1 MSVLTREWEIENRK
15 MTEEGENQD
24 SLPGKKKSCLYNA
37 QMYVCVLGFDVY
49 LWSAGW
55 DEIHTCWRFSSQTLR
70 NLSPPHF
77 GLSLAVRFSGILF
90 PPLCSFCFLSPTF
103 MLIYFSLLHWVLRQ
117 ILFPQRCDLSL
128 FITSYTFWSFS
139 LLTLFLSHYYFLPRS
154 HTRLS
159 CDSVCCPTAFIHPIT
174 ITE

>member
-1 MSVLTREWEIENRK
+1 
-15 MTEEGENQD
+15 
-24 SLPGKKKSCLYNA
+24 
-37 QMYVCVLGFDVY
+37 MYVCVLGFDVY

-90 PPLCSFCFLSPTF
+90 PPLCSVCFLSPTF

-128 FITSYTFWSFS
+128 FITSYRTLFDLSLFSRCSFLIIIS
-139 LLTLFLSHYYFLPRS
+139 FLGLTLASLVTLSAVLLLLYIPLQ
-154 HTRLS
+154 LQNNWS
-159 CDSVCCPTAFIHPIT
+159 CCWNPSWC
-174 ITE
+174 